1 MLEIWDPMVRRCR
14 RMLVVVMALN
24 WGEIERGKI
33 CDEKKIRFLN
43 GQNFTTSDRN
53 QLVDWCAHAI
63 HT

>member
-1 MLEIWDPMVRRCR
+1 M
-14 RMLVVVMALN
+14 VVMALN